1 MIGPM
6 LPRSQLAPHA
16 VAQWAQDRPDQ
27 IALMRVDSD
36 ASLTYRD
43 LHDQVLRWAAAY
55 ERLGVRAGSHV
66 ATMIPNSAEAYIAW
80 LGLGWLRAVEVP
92 LNNGYTGKMLQYT
105 LSQSDSTM
113 LVVHR
118 RFVDR
123 LAAIAAEL
131 PQLERVVVLDD
142 PADDQPPS
150 ADGASGFDITT
161 LPFAVSTQ
169 REFLE
174 GVEPAVGL
182 EGPEYRD
189 ITAIIYTSGTTGPS
203 KGVVL
208 PWAGMLNMWSW
219 APAETFG
226 VGEAIYGA
234 FPSFHVS
241 GKSVFNGVVV
251 RGGTLVYRE
260 KFSAT
265 QFWDDIRRTN
275 CVSAGL
281 VGPMTAL
288 LWAQPNRDDDADN
301 PLRNVLLGP
310 MIPEMEAFEKRF
322 DLKVGTCY
330 GMTEIGASFT
340 VGFEKKPW
348 QTCGKQRTDYPW
360 HEVRLVD
367 DNDEEV
373 PLGEV
378 GELMLRTAEPWSLN
392 VGYYKMPEKTAEA
405 WRNGWFHTGDAFR
418 RDADGWYYFVDRMKD
433 SIRRRGE
440 NISSFEV
447 ENFVIEHPLVADCAA
462 IGVPAQYGEDEVMVV
477 CVVTDREKFTPRG
490 LIDWLEPRMPKFM
503 LPRFVDVMDDLPR
516 NQTSMR
522 VLKFELRTRGVADT
536 TWDRDA

>member
-1 MIGPM
+1 MMVPM
-6 LPRSQLAPHA
+6 LARTQLAPHA
-16 VAQWAQDRPDQ
+16 IAQWARDRPDQ
-27 IALMRVDSD
+27 VAVMRVDTGD
-36 ASLTYRD
+36 ALSYHD
-43 LHDQVLRWAAAY
+43 LHEQTLRWAAAF

-80 LGLGWLRAVEVP
+80 LGLGWLRAIEVP
-92 LNNGYTGKMLQYT
+92 LNNDYTGRMLQYT

-113 LVVHR
+113 LVIHR

-123 LAAIAAEL
+123 LESIASEL
-131 PQLERVVVLDD
+131 PQIERVIVLDD
-142 PADDQPPS
+142 PIGDDTS
-150 ADGASGFDITT
+150 DFDVAT
-161 LPFAVSTQ
+161 LPFALSTQ
-169 REFLE
+169 PEFLA
-174 GVEPAVGL
+174 GIEPAVGL

-203 KGVVL
+203 KGVIL
-208 PWAGMLNMWSW
+208 PWSAMLNMWSW

-226 VGEAIYGA
+226 AGEAVYGA

-251 RGGTLVYRE
+251 RGGKLVYRE

-265 QFWDDIRRTN
+265 HFWDDVRRSN

-288 LWAQPNRDDDADN
+288 LWAQPARADDADN

-322 DLKVGTCY
+322 DLQVGTCY
-330 GMTEIGASFT
+330 GMTEIGASFC
-340 VGFEKKPW
+340 VGFERKPW
-348 QTCGKQRTDYPW
+348 QTCGKARTDYPW
-360 HEVRLVD
+360 HEVRLVND
-367 DNDEEV
+367 YDEEV
-373 PLGEV
+373 PMGDV
-378 GELMLRTAEPWSLN
+378 GELILRTPVPWALN

-462 IGVPAQYGEDEVMVV
+462 IGVPAQYGDDEVMVV
-477 CVVTDREKFTPRG
+477 CVVTDREKFSARD
-490 LIDWLEPRMPKFM
+490 LIEWLEPRMPKFM

>member
-1 MIGPM
+1 M

-16 VAQWAQDRPDQ
+16 IAHWATIQPDQ
-27 IALMRVDSD
+27 VAMMRVDNGGV
-36 ASLTYRD
+36 LTYRE
-43 LHDQVLRWAAAY
+43 LHGTILRWAAAY
-55 ERLGVRAGSHV
+55 RRLGVRAGSHV
-66 ATMIPNSAEAYIAW
+66 ATMIPNSAEAYQAW

-92 LNNGYTGKMLQYT
+92 LNNGYTGRILQYT

-113 LVVHR
+113 LVIHR
-118 RFVDR
+118 RFVER
-123 LAAIAAEL
+123 LAPIAADL
-131 PQLERVVVLDD
+131 PQLERVVVIDD
-142 PADDQPPS
+142 PPDDDPS
-150 ADGASGFDITT
+150 HFDVTS
-161 LPFAVSTQ
+161 LPFATTTQ
-169 REFLE
+169 REFLD
-174 GVEPAVGL
+174 GVEPAVDL
-182 EGPEYRD
+182 DGPEYRD

-203 KGVVL
+203 KGVIT
-208 PWAGMLNMWSW
+208 PWASMLNMWSW

-226 VGEAIYGA
+226 VGEALYGA

-241 GKSVFNGVVV
+241 GKSVFNGVMV
-251 RGGTLVYRE
+251 RGGQLVYRE

-265 QFWDDIRRTN
+265 HFWDDVRRTN

-288 LWAQPNRDDDADN
+288 LWAQPARDDDADN

-322 DLKVGTCY
+322 GLSVGTCY
-330 GMTEIGASFT
+330 GMTEIGSPFC
-340 VGFEKKPW
+340 VGFEPKPW
-348 QTCGKQRTDYPW
+348 QTCGKTRTDYPW

-367 DNDEEV
+367 DHDEEV
-373 PLGEV
+373 AVGEV
-378 GELMLRTAEPWSLN
+378 GELMLRTPAPWALN

-418 RDADGWYYFVDRMKD
+418 RDEEGWYYFVDRMKD

-462 IGVPAQYGEDEVMVV
+462 IGVPAQFGEDEVMVV
-477 CVVTDREKFTPRG
+477 CVVTDREQFSPRA
-490 LIDWLEPRMPKFM
+490 LIDWLEPRMPRFM
-503 LPRFVDVMDDLPR
+503 LPRYVDVMDDLPR

-522 VLKFELRTRGVADT
+522 VLKFELRERGVADS
-536 TWDRDA
+536 TWDREA